1 MFKSTSNTCKF
12 NRMEPYEPETQAMF
26 EILNPMKGKCISPP
40 ILLITSSYIADVV
53 GNWIN

>member
-1 MFKSTSNTCKF
+1 
-12 NRMEPYEPETQAMF
+12 MEPYEPETQAMF
-26 EILNPMKGKCISPP
+26 EILNPMKGRCISPP